1 MDAGLEGGA
10 RPIKADPNEDT
21 GTGQA
26 VYVIDIRPPK
36 RKAPGDIV
44 AIANAIHD
52 RSEQSGTLWLSSS
65 CAVPLT

>member
-10 RPIKADPNEDT
+10 LPIKIENT

-36 RKAPGDIV
+36 RKAPGEIV